1 MNRKAVLKNPTFLDT
16 IYRRYI
22 VWIDIYSRSF
32 ESIPNFRNDK
42 LLFLQI
48 VIDGYRLLIKFN
60 PLILQIL
67 ECTYFYR
74 SVRDARKICFKSK
87 NHRALY
93 TYTCVIHVFVKAI
106 RLLKYL
112 DGSRRT
118 NWFVNWLLNLVYL
131 VILFT
136 TFLLRFI
143 ETVVASPSIRW
154 TDVWFRFRVL
164 FTTTCLEAPRVMKKL
179 RPSTKLDCAAG
190 LIFWMYLFLDPFT
203 GRTLRIVRIVW
214 SRKSAESCSH
224 AGRETGRAIRRDD
237 GTKTDEGGKKDTTE
251 RE

>member
-74 SVRDARKICFKSK
+74 SVRDARKICFKPK

-118 NWFVNWLLNLVYL
+118 NWFVNRLLNLVYL

-136 TFLLRFI
+136 TFLSTIHSDGCSRPVHPLDGRLVPF
-143 ETVVASPSIRW
+143 
-154 TDVWFRFRVL
+154 
-164 FTTTCLEAPRVMKKL
+164 PRVIYDDVSRGATGHEKTPPQHEVGL
-179 RPSTKLDCAAG
+179 RGWID
-190 LIFWMYLFLDPFT
+190 FLNVPFPGSLYRPYVT
-203 GRTLRIVRIVW
+203 YRSDRLVEEIGRVVQPCR
-214 SRKSAESCSH
+214 
-224 AGRETGRAIRRDD
+224 
-237 GTKTDEGGKKDTTE
+237 
-251 RE
+251 